1 MGYNTVKGIIAMQRV
16 LTSFLLFSTHSRVIN
31 QLIALGV
38 ETRPF

>member
-1 MGYNTVKGIIAMQRV
+1 MGYNTDKGI
-16 LTSFLLFSTHSRVIN
+16 FSTHSRVIN